1 MAYRFPPPNQFGRY
15 GAPVAP
21 AVPAQ
26 SLLAQVLG
34 ITALGLCVTALAAWL
49 FQGIAPGLG
58 LIAMIAGFILLISIN
73 ATRRN
78 EALSLVLFYAFTF
91 LEGIGIA
98 PVVGQYVRAFGP
110 DVVFNAALTTGL
122 GMFALAAIVYAT
134 GLDLRRFQGIFLIAL
149 LGLIVVGIV
158 SVFVRFIHPETYAWL
173 TLIIFSGLVLIDFAR
188 LRAGGDG
195 LTAVQMAT
203 SIYLDAINIFLA
215 LLQIFGGRRSSD

>member
-1 MAYRFPPPNQFGRY
+1 MAYRFQPQSQY
-15 GAPVAP
+15 GGPI
-21 AVPAQ
+21 VPAIPTQ

-49 FQGIAPGLG
+49 SQGFVAPGMG
-58 LIAMIAGFILLISIN
+58 LIAMLVGFILLIAIN

-78 EALSLVLFYAFTF
+78 EGLSLLLFYAFTF
-91 LEGIGIA
+91 LMGIGIA
-98 PVVGQYVRAFGP
+98 PVIGQYVHAFGP
-110 DVVFNAALTTGL
+110 DIVVNAAITTGL
-122 GMFALAAIVYAT
+122 GMFALAAVVYAT
-134 GLDLRRFQGIFLIAL
+134 GLDLRRFQGVFLIAL
-149 LGLIVVGIV
+149 LGLVVIGIV
-158 SVFVRFIHPETYAWL
+158 SIFVRFIHPETYAWL

-215 LLQIFGGRRSSD
+215 LLQIFGGRRSSN